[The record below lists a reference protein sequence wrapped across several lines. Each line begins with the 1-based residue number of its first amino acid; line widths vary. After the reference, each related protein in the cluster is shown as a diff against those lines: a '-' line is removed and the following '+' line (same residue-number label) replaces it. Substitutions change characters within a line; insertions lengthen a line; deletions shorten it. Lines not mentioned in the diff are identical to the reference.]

1 MLSRR
6 VAPSVAAAARTGR
19 CNHNGSGFRSITAT
33 GSRSAAADL
42 RRCLPACQPSPRS
55 FGSASSGGGG
65 SPGASGCGHS
75 DDRSARPAN
84 GLVCG
89 INEVMQAQPLTCIAY
104 VMSCRYVVFFPV
116 VYCVRH
122 FELAVPTELALAYV
136 LTRPLVKLR
145 FPIELGVATLLAWAF
160 PALTKVKV
168 SALLGLLPTASQSA
182 AARRRLP
189 FYSVAGYLGACYPS
203 RATVDPVS
211 AAMARLAA
219 PADRYGAAFYVRAV
233 STKCHF

>member
-1 MLSRR
+1 MR
-6 VAPSVAAAARTGR
+6 
-19 CNHNGSGFRSITAT
+19 
-33 GSRSAAADL
+33 
-42 RRCLPACQPSPRS
+42 
-55 FGSASSGGGG
+55 
-65 SPGASGCGHS
+65 
-75 DDRSARPAN
+75 
-84 GLVCG
+84 
-89 INEVMQAQPLTCIAY
+89 AQPLTCIAY
-104 VMSCRYVVFFPV
+104 VMACRYVVFFPV

-145 FPIELGVATLLAWAF
+145 FPIELGVAALLAWAF

-189 FYSVAGYLGACYPS
+189 FYSVADYLGACYPS

-211 AAMARLAA
+211 SAMARLAA

-233 STKCHF
+233 STKCHY